1 MLHHYTNAIDGL
13 IAYYKTATTALHSS
27 SLLPYRTV
35 IVSYSIYFLIC
46 QLYFFISFLL

>member
-1 MLHHYTNAIDGL
+1 MLYHYTNAIDGL
-13 IAYYKTATTALHSS
+13 IAYYKTTTTALHGSFK
-27 SLLPYRTV
+27 LPHRTV